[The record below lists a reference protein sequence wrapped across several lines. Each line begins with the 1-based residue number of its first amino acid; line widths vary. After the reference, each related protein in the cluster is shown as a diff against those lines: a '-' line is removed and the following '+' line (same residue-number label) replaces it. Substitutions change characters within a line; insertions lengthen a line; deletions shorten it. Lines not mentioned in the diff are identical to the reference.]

1 MTDIEHY
8 KNCYFHAPIIAQ
20 AIICLFA
27 LLSQLIFNENLS
39 FPLKNLVNFNEAK
52 QCD

>member
-27 LLSQLIFNENLS
+27 LLSQLIFNENLILFS
-39 FPLKNLVNFNEAK
+39 LKSCKF
-52 QCD
+52 